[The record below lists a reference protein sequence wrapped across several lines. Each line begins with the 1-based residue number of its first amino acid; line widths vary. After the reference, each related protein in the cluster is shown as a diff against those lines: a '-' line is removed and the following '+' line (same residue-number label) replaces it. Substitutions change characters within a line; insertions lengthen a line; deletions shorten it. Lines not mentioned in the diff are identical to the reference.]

1 MATTVV
7 RLRYNRF
14 AEIAG
19 RLPGA
24 VMDAVM
30 ESAHDVE
37 SVIKASMAEPK
48 SGALYGSH
56 RASAPGESPA
66 MDTGTLAG
74 SIQTEPT
81 GATSAAVSTNQDYA
95 VHLEYGTVNMAARPA
110 WVPAA
115 EEVRPRF
122 LQRLRAL
129 EGHLE

>member
-1 MATTVV
+1 MPTTVV
-7 RLRYNRF
+7 RLRFNRF
-14 AEIAG
+14 AAIAG

-37 SVIKASMAEPK
+37 GVIKASMAEPK
-48 SGALYGSH
+48 TGELYGSH
-56 RASAPGESPA
+56 RASAPGEAPA
-66 MDTGTLAG
+66 MDTGTLAA
-74 SIQTEPT
+74 SIQVDPT

-115 EEVRPRF
+115 EQVRPRF
-122 LQRLRAL
+122 LQRLGDL
-129 EGHLE
+129 ERRLG

>member
-1 MATTVV
+1 MPTTVV
-7 RLRYNRF
+7 RIVSNRF
-14 AEIAG
+14 AAIAAA
-19 RLPGA
+19 LPGA

-37 SVIKASMAEPK
+37 GVIKASMAEPK
-48 SGALYGSH
+48 TGELYGSH
-56 RASAPGESPA
+56 RASAPGEAPA
-66 MDTGTLAG
+66 MDTGTLAA
-74 SIQTEPT
+74 SIQVDPT

-122 LQRLRAL
+122 IQRLRDI
-129 EGHLE
+129 EGRLR